1 MAFVAYE
8 RKIPVKGDYDVI
20 VAGGG
25 PSGFI
30 AAIAA
35 ARSGA
40 RTAVIERNAFL
51 GGTATAGMVAPISV
65 CCFDGEL
72 VQGGIHWE
80 FIQRLE
86 AEGGAKVEYPLG
98 NVSFSPE
105 KYKLIAARMVREAG
119 VKLYL
124 HTSLIDCHC
133 EGGRIRHV
141 LVSNKEGLGAL
152 RAKIFIDATGDA
164 DLAFMAGARM
174 RPEEGELQPA
184 SLIACLGGID
194 FDRFPKMHHSIQGVN
209 YHIEEIRDIMLR
221 LAREGDIPCFGG
233 PWLCYMMDE
242 STVLLNMT
250 RRHVN
255 FLDADAATESAC
267 QLREDAHRLVEIMR
281 ENVPGFENVR
291 LMYTA
296 EQVGVRETR
305 HIRGVHTLT
314 GDEFLSGCHFPDAI
328 GRSSHPVDIH
338 SADSTLQSCSF
349 LKQAGYIPYRSII
362 TESISNL
369 LVPCRAFSADRAAFA
384 SCRVQA
390 PLMGLG
396 QAAGFAAAQCVRS
409 GCGVQDVDIAE
420 LRKALIS
427 AGANI

>member
-1 MAFVAYE
+1 MTVIEYKKA
-8 RKIPVKGDYDVI
+8 IPVREEYDVI

-35 ARSGA
+35 ARSGM

-51 GGTATAGMVAPISV
+51 GGMATAAMVAPISV
-65 CCFDGEL
+65 CFFDGEL

-105 KYKLIAARMVREAG
+105 KYKRLAARMLQEAG
-119 VKLYL
+119 VRMYL
-124 HTSLIDCHC
+124 HTSLIDCQC
-133 EGGRIRHV
+133 ENGTIKNV
-141 LVSNKEGLGAL
+141 IISNKEGLSALGA
-152 RAKIFIDATGDA
+152 KMFIDATGDA
-164 DLAFMAGARM
+164 DLALMAGVPM
-174 RPEEGELQPA
+174 QPQDGELQPA

-194 FDRFPKMHHSIQGVN
+194 FDRFPKMHHALQGVN
-209 YHIEEIRDIMLR
+209 YHIEEVRDKMLR
-221 LAREGDIPCFGG
+221 LAEERDIPCFGG

-250 RRHVN
+250 RCYVD
-255 FLDADAATESAC
+255 FTDEAAAAEAEC
-267 QLREDAHRLVEIMR
+267 QLREDAHRLVELLR

-296 EQVGVRETR
+296 QQAGVRETR
-305 HIRGVHTLT
+305 HIRGVHILT
-314 GDEFLSGCHFPDAI
+314 GEEFVSGYHFPDSI

-338 SADSTLQSCSF
+338 SATSTAQNCSF
-349 LKQAGYIPYRSII
+349 LRQAGYIPYRSII
-362 TESISNL
+362 TEGISNL
-369 LVPCRAFSADRAAFA
+369 LVPCRAFSADKVAFA

-396 QAAGFAAAQCVRS
+396 QAAGFAAAQCVKS
-409 GCGVQDVDIAE
+409 GCSVQDAD
-420 LRKALIS
+420 IS
-427 AGANI
+427 ALRETLTAVGANI